1 MYPRS
6 NAFTIV
12 PSPISFL
19 PQIHQNYRSDI
30 FNSYAFSQ
38 RQWQFS
44 MDFDIS
50 YTFFLNPEI
59 SLIPTIIN
67 IGKTSAAKIPI
78 FRLSFSAPEI
88 IPT

>member
-1 MYPRS
+1 
-6 NAFTIV
+6 
-12 PSPISFL
+12 
-19 PQIHQNYRSDI
+19 
-30 FNSYAFSQ
+30 
-38 RQWQFS
+38 

-50 YTFFLNPEI
+50 YTFFLSPEI